1 MKSFLLSMGAVS
13 LVGGGA
19 AVAAMRWPKAP
30 LTEPDAILEIQ
41 SASLT
46 SYLPTAST
54 SMQGVRPRIGQ
65 RGAQLDGA
73 LRKGNPWGLAMHGNP
88 LVVSS
93 GSSLHAGG
101 IDIGNGAA
109 EIFDVDLRLPSKG
122 ISWVIGR
129 TYNAR
134 QVDSGGTHQDSSG
147 YQGKNWSQ
155 MSNPELLLYDADSNT
170 GTKQAADY
178 LYLVY
183 GADRYLE
190 FKRTAA
196 NSENFRATN
205 GCAGVIQHVAD
216 TGSEPGYYMY
226 VDQGGNE
233 VFFFDSEPFGSA
245 DAGSAAMQLWKMV
258 DPAGNVAYFG
268 DPTTRSTAITNGYS
282 SGRPSVAID
291 ASDRRYSYTYDGSN
305 RLTRVKVETK
315 TGGTWFSSPTGL
327 ATVGQVD
334 YTYYTSDG
342 DTYGD
347 NSDLK
352 LVEVLVP
359 LTDSGVNVTQRK
371 YYRYYDFD
379 SPHTTYNASTNPG
392 CPHQIQLI
400 VGFEGCRK
408 KDYDDDST
416 FNQSFVSATT
426 ADLKA
431 YADGYF
437 EYEDKPSSRITKSF
451 MNGQCGCSGNS
462 NGTFTYSY
470 GSNGS
475 YTDNSGYDTAWMFRT
490 VVAQPDGSYITQYF
504 DEVFQPLSRVFTDA
518 DPANTM
524 PAPSQWA
531 TYVHRTSTGLV
542 DEVSTPANVTA
553 YTHSSA
559 TFTRS
564 SSVGLIWK
572 YNFIGSSHTTE
583 NFVSDRLY
591 QDAGTGGSTYYDRS
605 FTYDYEFWKIDA
617 GDAKSQV
624 VHPLIAS
631 DAHYVAKVTT
641 AAGNATTTSFSY
653 AAQGVSTNSQIALKS
668 RTTTEPAVTTGN
680 NGSNS
685 ANATSVYWNAD
696 GTLGFE
702 KTALGYITYHE
713 WTNGRETKT
722 IRDADTTKTSAGQ
735 DFYGISI
742 PSGFSSSGTPLHHV
756 ATMTYDAQSR
766 LSKRVEDSFS
776 PLTYYGKLKDERL
789 VTLQYTH
796 SDGVPTHYGPVGYEV
811 RNQAGKSEASGLI
824 GLTSNSSTS
833 ALTAMIDETTAD
845 VKSAVAVG
853 TLKRLTT
860 RLYDE
865 SGTQMSE
872 SRLYTTIP
880 GSLPGSVGTNYDSTT
895 YVHDDMGRTIR
906 TEEPSGTVRRT
917 VFDARGRVSE
927 RWVGTNDYGSTGT
940 DNISGP
946 ADILKVEA
954 LQYDGGSDKGND
966 YLTQRTLGIDDTP
979 TTRVTAYTN
988 DAFGKPVIVAP
999 PTTPYALN
1007 LYDNLH
1013 RVIATGLFTSTSGLT
1028 VSSDPTAISTNRR
1041 ALDETKFDELGQI
1054 WRTIHHKIGT
1064 SNGADNDSLNS
1075 DSWYDADRR
1084 RIKVQGGVFE
1094 KYFYDR
1100 LNRRTHIFALATSN
1114 DAAYADADDASGD
1127 VVLEENQT
1135 TYDSSDGKV
1144 IMDALIQRNH
1154 DDVGGGAT
1162 TGALD
1167 TNADSDVLK
1176 YTMSNVK
1183 GRIQITALWNGLQG
1197 VTDRVEYGTNG
1208 GTDFD
1213 RDGLSAPSRSTTALR
1228 ATYTYNND
1236 NTIDT
1241 VQDPSIS
1248 SARYLKNNFDDA
1260 GRPTAK
1266 IQNYQSG
1273 TNSGNPTDPDTNVT
1287 TRWAYASGLMTSLTA
1302 DLPSGQTDQVTTYT
1316 YGTTKGTSAGDSKIA
1331 TGHLLQKITYPDSS
1345 DSGDVVKFAYN
1356 GQEEVIWKKD
1366 QAPSGS
1372 TGNVIESDYDGVGRL
1387 TERRVTTLGTN
1398 FDSAVRRIETTYDTL
1413 GRPQLVTQY
1422 DNAAV
1427 GSGSVVNEVRF
1438 TYDGWSNLTAYEED
1452 PNSAA
1457 DASGSVDDYEL
1468 GYGYDKN
1475 TSGRQTLRRKNQ
1487 QFNVGTSATYLTVAY
1502 AFTSNYDGDISR
1514 VSQVKIG
1521 SNVQA
1526 GYEYLGSSLV
1536 VGDDRP
1542 IPAIFSK
1549 QHSLVSSGTYSQ
1561 LDNFNRR
1568 LNDYWTKDLTSDV
1581 DFFKVDNTWDENGN
1595 VTTTKDNVQGGFDV
1609 KYTMD
1614 GIDRVTEAK
1623 EGTLSGGSITSTT
1636 RDQQWTL
1643 NNTGNWTREKLDLD
1657 GNGNFTG
1664 TGEHDDTRTHNDV
1677 NELTTQDTDS
1687 NSSVNNTLAYD
1698 PAGNLTDD
1706 GVNYKYVYDA
1716 FYRLRFIKT
1725 QGGAVV
1731 EEFTY
1736 NGLGHQIG
1744 WHYDNGR
1751 SGQPGNP
1758 DGTVDGNDYWYY
1770 KAYDENWRQV
1780 ATFRS
1785 SDTSPKEVF
1794 ILQQAGNDGLGGASY
1809 INGVICRYRDA
1820 NTAWTTASDGVLE
1833 EVEHYCQNWRG
1844 DIVGLVD
1851 SGGSMTEW
1859 AKHSAYGVP
1868 ICLPVGD
1875 TGSVG
1880 ARSQTT
1886 DANQIQTW
1894 INGSVYDV
1902 RGDTNLDGV
1911 VNTTDKNYV
1920 MSHAP
1925 ATGGRGLLSV
1935 STNANRVGLAGYVF
1949 DDVVTGAVS
1958 HARNREL
1965 DATRGRWIQRDP
1977 LSSTHN
1983 ANNYEYCD
1991 QRPVV
1996 EIDPLGLASYSCA
2009 VCPGSCSATYTT
2021 SSSIQI
2027 SGVGSGGDANTALED
2042 CFESMSDDLMTILE
2056 IKGLSA
2062 TCTGSCGGGHCTY
2075 AMFTGPGGEWIA
2087 FNITKLTYGRLKNR
2101 EKVRIVLYGLPPF
2114 QIPDIETVLFVINCY
2129 ADIPSGAQIPFKIHC
2144 NCAP

>member
-1 MKSFLLSMGAVS
+1 MKSVLLSLSAVTV
-13 LVGGGA
+13 VGGGA
-19 AVAAMRWPKAP
+19 AVAAMRWPKEP

-73 LRKGNPWGLAMHGNP
+73 LRKGNPWGLAMNGNP

-93 GSSLHAGG
+93 GSSARAGG
-101 IDIGNGAA
+101 IDVGNGTA

-147 YQGKNWSQ
+147 YQGKNWAQ
-155 MSNPELLLYDADSNT
+155 MSNPELVLYDADSNT
-170 GTKQAADY
+170 GTKQATDY

-205 GCAGVIQHVAD
+205 GGAGVIQHVPD

-233 VFFFDSEPFGSA
+233 LFFFDSEPFGSA

-268 DPTTRSTAITNGYS
+268 DPTTASTAITNGYL
-282 SGRPSVAID
+282 SGKPSVAID
-291 ASDRRYSYTYDGSN
+291 ASDRRYSYTYDGSS

-352 LVEVLVP
+352 LVEINEP
-359 LTDSGVNVTQRK
+359 LTDSGVSVTKRK

-379 SPHTTYNASTNPG
+379 SPHTSYNASTNPG
-392 CPHQIQLI
+392 VPHQIQLI
-400 VGFEGCRK
+400 VGFEGCRNY
-408 KDYDDDST
+408 DYAGDAT
-416 FNQSFVSATT
+416 FNQSFYSETT
-426 ADLKA
+426 ANLKA
-431 YADGYF
+431 YADAYF
-437 EYEDKPSSRITKSF
+437 EYENTPTSRITKSF

-462 NGTFTYSY
+462 NGVFTYSY
-470 GSNGS
+470 GNNGS
-475 YTDNSGYDTAWMFRT
+475 YSDNSGYDTAWMFRT
-490 VVAQPDGSYITQYF
+490 IVAQPDGGYITQYF

-518 DPANTM
+518 DPSNTM

-583 NFVSDRLY
+583 NFVSDRLF

-631 DAHYVAKVTT
+631 DAFYVAKVTT
-641 AAGNATTTSFSY
+641 AAGNTTTTSFSY
-653 AAQGVSTNSQIALKS
+653 AAQGASNNSQIALKS

-685 ANATSVYWNAD
+685 ANTTSVYWNAD

-713 WTNGRETKT
+713 YTDGRETKR
-722 IRDADTTKTSAGQ
+722 IRDADTTRTAGGQ
-735 DFYGISI
+735 DFNGVSI
-742 PSGFSSSGTPLHHV
+742 PSGFASSGTPLHHV
-756 ATMTYDAQSR
+756 ATMTYDAQGR
-766 LSKRVEDSFS
+766 FSKRTEDSYS

-789 VTLQYTH
+789 VTLQYTN
-796 SDGVPTHYGPVGYEV
+796 SDGVPTYYGPVGYEV
-811 RNQAGKSEASGLI
+811 RNQASRSEASGLI
-824 GLTSNSSTS
+824 GLSSNSSTS
-833 ALTAMIDETTAD
+833 ALTSMIDETTAD

-880 GSLPGSVGTNYDSTT
+880 GSLPGSSGTNYDATT
-895 YVHDDMGRTIR
+895 YVADDMGRTIR

-917 VFDARGRVSE
+917 VYDARGRVSE

-940 DNISGP
+940 DNVSGP
-946 ADILKVEA
+946 ANILKVES

-988 DAFGKPVIVAP
+988 DAFGKPVLVAP
-999 PTTPYALN
+999 PTTPYTLN
-1007 LYDNLH
+1007 LHDNLH
-1013 RVIATGLFTSTSGLT
+1013 RVTATGLFTSTSGLS
-1028 VSSDPTAISTNRR
+1028 VSSDPTAISTNRK
-1041 ALDETKFDELGQI
+1041 ALDETKFDELGRV
-1054 WRTIHHKIGT
+1054 WRTIHHKINT
-1064 SNGADNDSLNS
+1064 SSGADSDSLNS

-1084 RIKVQGGVFE
+1084 VIKVQGGDFE

-1100 LNRRTHIFALATSN
+1100 LNRRTHVYTLANSN
-1114 DAAYADADDASGD
+1114 DAAYTDADDVSGD
-1127 VVLEENQT
+1127 VVLEEDQT

-1144 IMDALIQRNH
+1144 IMRALIQRNH

-1167 TNADSDVLK
+1167 TNADSNSLK
-1176 YTMSNVK
+1176 YTAANVK
-1183 GRIQITALWNGLQG
+1183 GRIQITAFWNGLQG
-1197 VTDRVEYGTNG
+1197 VTDQVEYGNNG
-1208 GTDFD
+1208 GSDFD
-1213 RDGLSAPSRSTTALR
+1213 RSGLSAPSRSTTALR
-1228 ATYTYNND
+1228 TTYVYNID

-1241 VQDPSIS
+1241 IQDPSIS
-1248 SARYLKNNFDDA
+1248 TANYTKLVTDDL
-1260 GRPTAK
+1260 GRRITE
-1266 IQNYQSG
+1266 IRNYQSG
-1273 TNSGNPTDPDTNVT
+1273 VSSGAPTDPDVNVT
-1287 TRWAYASGLMTSLTA
+1287 TRWAYSSGLMTSLTA

-1356 GQEEVIWKKD
+1356 GQEVLIWKQD

-1372 TGNVIESDYDGVGRL
+1372 TGNVIQSDFDGVGRL
-1387 TERRVTTLGTN
+1387 TERRVTTVGTN
-1398 FDSAVRRIETTYDTL
+1398 FDNAVLRIETTYDTL

-1427 GSGSVVNEVRF
+1427 GSGSVVNEIRF
-1438 TYDGWSNLTAYEED
+1438 TYDGWGNLTAYEED
-1452 PNSAA
+1452 PNSAV
-1457 DASGSVDDYEL
+1457 DAGGSVDDFEL
-1468 GYGYDKN
+1468 DYGYDKN

-1487 QFNVGTSATYLTVAY
+1487 QFNVGTAANYLTVAY

-1521 SNVQA
+1521 ANVQA
-1526 GYEYLGSSLV
+1526 EYEYLGSNFV
-1536 VGDDRP
+1536 IGDNRP

-1568 LNDYWTKDLTSDV
+1568 LNDYWTKDLSTDV
-1581 DFFKVDNTWDENGN
+1581 DYFKVDNTWDENGN
-1595 VTTTKDNVQGGFDV
+1595 VTTTKDNVQAGFDV

-1614 GIDRVTEAK
+1614 GINRVTEAK

-1643 NNTGNWTREKLDLD
+1643 SHTGNWTREKLDLD

-1687 NSSVNNTLAYD
+1687 NSSVNNTLSYD

-1744 WHYDNGR
+1744 WHYDNDR
-1751 SGQPGNP
+1751 SGHTGVP

-1770 KAYDENWRQV
+1770 KAYDERWRQV

-1785 SDTSPKEVF
+1785 SDATPKEVF
-1794 ILQQAGNDGLGGASY
+1794 VLQQAGDDGLGGASY
-1809 INGVICRYRDA
+1809 INGVICRKKDA
-1820 NTAWTTASDGVLE
+1820 NTTWTTTSDGVLE
-1833 EVEHYCQNWRG
+1833 ETEFYCQNWRG
-1844 DIVGLVD
+1844 DVVCLID
-1851 SGGSMTEW
+1851 NGGAMTEW
-1859 AKHSAYGVP
+1859 AKYSAYGVP
-1868 ICLPVGD
+1868 LCLPVGD
-1875 TGSVG
+1875 TTSIG
-1880 ARSQTT
+1880 ARNSAS

-1894 INGSVYDV
+1894 INGSTYDV
-1902 RGDTNLDGV
+1902 RGDTNLDGL

-1920 MSHAP
+1920 MSHAA
-1925 ATGGRGLLSV
+1925 ATGGRGVLSIG
-1935 STNANRVGLAGYVF
+1935 TNANRVGLAGYAF
-1949 DDVVTGAVS
+1949 DDVVTRGAYHVR
-1958 HARNREL
+1958 HRVL
-1965 DATRGRWIQRDP
+1965 DADRGRWIQRDP
-1977 LSSTHN
+1977 FQLRISDHSESDSLYSVCAGQPTKTS
-1983 ANNYEYCD
+1983 
-1991 QRPVV
+1991 
-1996 EIDPLGLASYSCA
+1996 DPYGLAPA
-2009 VCPGSCSATYTT
+2009 SAGVSLECNT
-2021 SSSIQI
+2021 SRGEAEPRII
-2027 SGVGSGGDANTALED
+2027 SGITSRHLGYAYTSQQRRVERIERDLAVGINCRGCSRPGTEGCVPFGFCMLLDPEVDCKHSDEGWTCSGVYD
-2042 CFESMSDDLMTILE
+2042 CFS
-2056 IKGLSA
+2056 G
-2062 TCTGSCGGGHCTY
+2062 CTPCTLVNGGV
-2075 AMFTGPGGEWIA
+2075 
-2087 FNITKLTYGRLKNR
+2087 IT
-2101 EKVRIVLYGLPPF
+2101 
-2114 QIPDIETVLFVINCY
+2114 
-2129 ADIPSGAQIPFKIHC
+2129 
-2144 NCAP
+2144 